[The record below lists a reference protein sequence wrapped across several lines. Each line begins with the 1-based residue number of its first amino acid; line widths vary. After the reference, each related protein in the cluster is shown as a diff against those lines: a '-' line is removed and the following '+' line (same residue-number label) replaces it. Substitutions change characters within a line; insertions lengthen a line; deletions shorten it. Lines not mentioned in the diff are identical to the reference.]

1 MKTSILSLT
10 KSDEYVIFDEQTF
23 EVYAKAEKEP
33 DTEAFD
39 IIQDEELND
48 FVSNEMKH
56 IVNNAQALKIVQI
69 NNLCLEHNEQGNKFY
84 VVPDQPIVCYSND

>member
-1 MKTSILSLT
+1 MPF
-10 KSDEYVIFDEQTF
+10 FDEQTF

-39 IIQDEELND
+39 MIQDEELND

-56 IVNNAQALKIVQI
+56 IVNNAKLLKLFRSIT
-69 NNLCLEHNEQGNKFY
+69 
-84 VVPDQPIVCYSND
+84 